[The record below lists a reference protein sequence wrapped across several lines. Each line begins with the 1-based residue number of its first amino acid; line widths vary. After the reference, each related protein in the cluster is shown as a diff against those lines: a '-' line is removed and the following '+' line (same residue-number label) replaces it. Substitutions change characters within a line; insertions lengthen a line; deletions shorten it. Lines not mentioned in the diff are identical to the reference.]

1 MTRRN
6 IGVDAHFFAELDGQ
20 LSESRGPNGEPSASD
35 FLVIELP
42 TISDAFAEH
51 FDEFLAVYPDRDDY
65 RYLVVTGKLFKAAL
79 VVGQLIVDRS
89 IVLISIDIDKA

>member
-6 IGVDAHFFAELDGQ
+6 IRVDPHFFAELDNQ

-35 FLVIELP
+35 FLVIDLP

-51 FDEFLAVYPDRDDY
+51 FDEFPAVYPDRDDY
-65 RYLVVTGKLFKAAL
+65 RYLVVTGKLVKAAL
-79 VVGQLIVDRS
+79 VIGQLMADGS
-89 IVLISIDIDKA
+89 IVLISIDIDLA

>member
-6 IGVDAHFFAELDGQ
+6 IRVDSQFFVELDDQ
-20 LSESRGPNGEPSASD
+20 LGESRGPNGEPSASD
-35 FLVIELP
+35 FLLIELP

-65 RYLVVTGKLFKAAL
+65 RYLVVAGKLFKAAL
-79 VVGQLIVDRS
+79 VVGQLMADGSV
-89 IVLISIDIDKA
+89 VLISIDIDRV